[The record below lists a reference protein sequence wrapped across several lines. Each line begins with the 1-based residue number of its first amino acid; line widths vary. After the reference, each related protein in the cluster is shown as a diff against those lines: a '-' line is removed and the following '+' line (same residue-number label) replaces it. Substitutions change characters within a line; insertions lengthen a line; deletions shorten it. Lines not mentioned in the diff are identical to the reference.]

1 MVLTHSQDL
10 FLFFLLF
17 FHCDFPTV
25 FLYVSVWLFIFIFWL
40 SVPDHTR
47 RFILL
52 VRRTSEN
59 SRLLS
64 LIVFKLFTLPQISM
78 CWKIAWKRVSWPF
91 KNLYLEKYLLHE
103 ARISQHSLYASKLW
117 TIKPLSVQRWY
128 YWTLCYCF
136 NSLYLPSICSNH
148 LLKNSVFKIINL
160 ESNVPI
166 IAAKLVTQWK
176 LLFGDRSIFKVYMKQ
191 QDVNII
197 NSIFKWSP
205 SPARH
210 W

>member
-1 MVLTHSQDL
+1 MS
-10 FLFFLLF
+10 
-17 FHCDFPTV
+17 
-25 FLYVSVWLFIFIFWL
+25 LYCLYIFIFWL

-47 RFILL
+47 RFISL

-78 CWKIAWKRVSWPF
+78 CRKIAWKWVSWPF
-91 KNLYLEKYLLHE
+91 KDLYLEKYLLHE

-117 TIKPLSVQRWY
+117 TIKPLSVKRWY

-148 LLKNSVFKIINL
+148 LLL

-176 LLFGDRSIFKVYMKQ
+176 LLFGAYRKIVAFLK
-191 QDVNII
+191 
-197 NSIFKWSP
+197 FTWSN
-205 SPARH
+205 RM
-210 W
+210 

>member
-17 FHCDFPTV
+17 FPPWFSNSVLVCLCMIV
-25 FLYVSVWLFIFIFWL
+25 YFLVICPRSHTSIHFVSKKNQWKFQAFIFNCFQVI
-40 SVPDHTR
+40 H
-47 RFILL
+47 
-52 VRRTSEN
+52 
-59 SRLLS
+59 
-64 LIVFKLFTLPQISM
+64 
-78 CWKIAWKRVSWPF
+78 
-91 KNLYLEKYLLHE
+91 
-103 ARISQHSLYASKLW
+103 RISQHSLYASKLW
-117 TIKPLSVQRWY
+117 TIKPLSVKRWY

-176 LLFGDRSIFKVYMKQ
+176 LLFGAYRKIVAFLKF
-191 QDVNII
+191 I
-197 NSIFKWSP
+197 WSN
-205 SPARH
+205 RM
-210 W
+210 